1 MRGGQCD
8 ERWHGSEA
16 EERQC
21 EMMAAVVEMTV
32 EETHS
37 ADTPV
42 GGRPRRRTAPF
53 GRSPLSRR
61 PVADADRPSPSAGSP
76 VDVGVFDATVEEAPV
91 GGRPRR
97 RMPPPADDPFGR
109 SSVCRRPVANADR
122 PVAVRQ
128 WEAPLASAHSTKPTR
143 RSLIA
148 MTPPSPTASFNDL
161 PTKRRHS
168 DWSGCRKPS
177 NAGGTNQSSSRL
189 RREHGAALGS
199 CVGPRWAATRDR
211 GRERG
216 ALPVWRHGGR
226 PCGPCEAR

>member
-1 MRGGQCD
+1 
-8 ERWHGSEA
+8 
-16 EERQC
+16 
-21 EMMAAVVEMTV
+21 MMAAVVEMTV

-42 GGRPRRRTAPF
+42 GGRPRRRTAPSADAP
-53 GRSPLSRR
+53 SPMPIARRRQREAPSTLAYSTPRWRR
-61 PVADADRPSPSAGSP
+61 PPSA
-76 VDVGVFDATVEEAPV
+76 DAPV
-91 GGRPRR
+91 GGC
-97 RMPPPADDPFGR
+97 PPPADDPFGR